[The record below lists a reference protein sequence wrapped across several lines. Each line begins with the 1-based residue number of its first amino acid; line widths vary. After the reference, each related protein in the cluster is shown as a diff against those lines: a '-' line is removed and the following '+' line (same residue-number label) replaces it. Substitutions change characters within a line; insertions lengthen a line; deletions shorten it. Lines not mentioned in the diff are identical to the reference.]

1 VYEFYRAI
9 WALLRDASVTE
20 DEISSPVQL
29 SALMELPIARHARQS
44 DQLVYSPST
53 VCKIRTDLL
62 DRLAG
67 ALENLVRAT
76 LGLTSAMKNRDAVQD
91 ELAQFEIE
99 RLQSDCADIRV
110 ELKCH
115 REQHGC

>member
-1 VYEFYRAI
+1 
-9 WALLRDASVTE
+9 
-20 DEISSPVQL
+20 
-29 SALMELPIARHARQS
+29 
-44 DQLVYSPST
+44 
-53 VCKIRTDLL
+53 LL

-99 RLQSDCADIRV
+99 RLQSDCAGIRV